1 MSLIQNVENV
11 FDLREK
17 TVDFFRDYSFLLS
30 DAKFK
35 AKYGRGF
42 KILTT
47 KQMLQKA
54 LAQVQ
59 SGNTSENVLNEIR
72 QIIYSLYRAK
82 EIAKKVYSNIINLLK
97 LWNRL
102 NTISTNS
109 ENIKTFDRHRLLLN
123 LSDKINLKR
132 SDKYVA
138 LSNLSIYYSWKN
150 VRKSY
155 KNNKLKLSVT

>member
-59 SGNTSENVLNEIR
+59 SGNTSENVLNVIR

-97 LWNRL
+97 L
-102 NTISTNS
+102 
-109 ENIKTFDRHRLLLN
+109 
-123 LSDKINLKR
+123 
-132 SDKYVA
+132 
-138 LSNLSIYYSWKN
+138 
-150 VRKSY
+150 
-155 KNNKLKLSVT
+155 

>member
-1 MSLIQNVENV
+1 MIFLEII
-11 FDLREK
+11 L
-17 TVDFFRDYSFLLS
+17 FLLS

-59 SGNTSENVLNEIR
+59 SGNTSENVLSEIR